1 MSCPHI
7 AGDKPES
14 GTSLTHRR
22 AAGRGYPPSEMPTQ
36 AEIEFFARWN
46 DVARRADQ
54 RDDEAMTMSD
64 RLDAVAALSTV
75 VDALRDGVDDALGG
89 IRRA

>member
-1 MSCPHI
+1 
-7 AGDKPES
+7 
-14 GTSLTHRR
+14 
-22 AAGRGYPPSEMPTQ
+22 MPTQ

-46 DVARRADQ
+46 DVARRADH